1 LGDPAAED
9 SLRDFAKH
17 VESIS
22 EEVPDC
28 EGIASHDQI
37 ENGIPV
43 DTPAESNIFPE
54 ESSDD
59 SDDDLDIDIDE
70 PEPPQPQPRLPQQ
83 LPCRTFESEHRFAE
97 PSSYIFTD
105 ISGRL
110 NSLQSFSES
119 LRPTDYFVHF
129 SHGSCYYASIIFA
142 GSFLFFKLN

>member
-1 LGDPAAED
+1 MGDPAAED

-54 ESSDD
+54 EVSDD

-70 PEPPQPQPRLPQQ
+70 PEPAQPQPRLPQIDLVHMGIR
-83 LPCRTFESEHRFAE
+83 LPIMR
-97 PSSYIFTD
+97 SYSKGNDF
-105 ISGRL
+105 
-110 NSLQSFSES
+110 
-119 LRPTDYFVHF
+119 
-129 SHGSCYYASIIFA
+129 
-142 GSFLFFKLN
+142 